1 MANCSDG
8 CTCVILAGDGVVIT
22 GAGTVNSPL
31 MVSATSPLAGALS
44 VSDTSTINLS
54 LSGDG
59 TIASPMVLSG
69 IATVAMQTLTD
80 VNDPGGPSV
89 GDVPVWDAGGYFVF
103 APPPAN
109 PPGAVN
115 VGAGLDGD
123 GSAGAPLVP
132 ALVGTSAG
140 GTTSGLEVYVDSAG
154 DLRAVPPPSTTVA
167 WNDITG
173 KPTQFPPSAH
183 THTANQ
189 ITDPLNL
196 SVGDSVRVSGH
207 QVFVQSTAPTTGM
220 VAGDLWFW

>member
-8 CTCVILAGDGVVIT
+8 CTCVIQAGDGVVIS
-22 GAGTVNSPL
+22 GAGTALSPL
-31 MVSATSPLAGALS
+31 IVSATSPLAGALT
-44 VSDTSTINLS
+44 VSDTGTINLS

-69 IATVAMQTLTD
+69 IATVSMQTLTD

-89 GDVPVWDAGGYFVF
+89 GDVPIWDAGGYFVF
-103 APPPAN
+103 GPPPAN

-123 GSAGAPLVP
+123 GSAGDPLVP
-132 ALVGTSAG
+132 ALIGTSAG
-140 GTTSGLEVYVDSAG
+140 GTTAGLEVYVDSAG
-154 DLRAVPPPSTTVA
+154 NLRAVPPPSTTVA

-173 KPTQFPPSAH
+173 KPTQFPPTAH
-183 THTANQ
+183 THTASQ